1 MSKQVTEPEVETD
14 GLMNALKVIKQ
25 EKVLIISDE
34 NFRPLLI
41 LSLF

>member
-14 GLMNALKVIKQ
+14 CLMNALKVIKQ

-34 NFRPLLI
+34 NFRPL
-41 LSLF
+41 